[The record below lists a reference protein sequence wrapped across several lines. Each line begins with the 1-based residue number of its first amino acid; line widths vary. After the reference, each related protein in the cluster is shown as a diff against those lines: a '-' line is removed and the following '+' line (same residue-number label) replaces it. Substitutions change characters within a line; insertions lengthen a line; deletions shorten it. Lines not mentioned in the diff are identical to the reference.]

1 MSEKDI
7 LDILENWSEE
17 FEVVDILASGARNI
31 GFKLAKAM
39 ADITAELEGA
49 ARQIYSLLSVL
60 ITDSKLGDTITA
72 FKPLLVILLS
82 LSIMLTGYLLI
93 FKKDGKSNLLQSAMI
108 VFLVLTVMPLTASKV
123 ADLTSASS
131 QTIFGVM
138 EGGSAAA
145 YDIIDDNIVD
155 LYMLMDDDLLTKSAA
170 EREHVLKGRKN
181 AFTGT
186 KKSIELIKISSKL
199 DYDEND
205 YAEYQTLTQK
215 QVDVDASG
223 KTYLV
228 KLNGGIFN
236 VTHNYYYRYHVNWLP
251 MLTSLVA
258 MFLTLLL
265 TCVRLAKMIWEI
277 ILNMFVAPFV
287 AVTDVATGQRT
298 KELLRNLL
306 SMFAVMGLISVIIG
320 TYNLGMSLLSSLYTT
335 GKIGMV
341 LHLTLLV
348 ALASLTIE
356 GPSILQRIYGV
367 DAGGRGPLGM
377 LSNLYYGTRLAK
389 GGMQAVAGTAAGA
402 FKTGKKAAEKGKD
415 FYQKQKAKKSGGYTG
430 INAEL
435 QKQQSAGDL
444 HGESK
449 TAAAGSSDA
458 HTGSTGSGQAE
469 REKML
474 RAQEASQSN
483 QKDSLAAE
491 KGRTRSVQG
500 EKPRSVKPE
509 TSPIS
514 AKPSS
519 RSLAE
524 KTAGSAG
531 SGRTTQTGISAGS
544 PQPHMSR
551 NAGTG
556 NTKSLQRAAGPKT
569 SGIGAASSQ
578 TRSLT
583 RAAGQAG
590 HTVRSPK
597 VSGIRRNAE
606 QGNLT
611 VKNIRQKENH
621 APTHAAHGRAGQ
633 SREYQNTD
641 NRIIRSIR
649 EKEALAANRQPE
661 EKLLVQTSAQ
671 DKTKNFGRRRT
682 LK

>member
-93 FKKDGKSNLLQSAMI
+93 FKKEGKSNLLQSVMI

-186 KKSIELIKISSKL
+186 KKSIELIRISSKL

-205 YAEYQTLTQK
+205 YAEYQTLTQR
-215 QVDVDASG
+215 QIDIDASG

-228 KLNGGIFN
+228 KLNGGIIS

-251 MLTSLVA
+251 MMTSLVA

-265 TCVRLAKMIWEI
+265 TCIRLAKMIWEI

-298 KELLRNLL
+298 KEILRNLL

-320 TYNLGMSLLSSLYTT
+320 TYNLGMSLLSNLYAT
-335 GKIGMV
+335 GKINMV
-341 LHLTLLV
+341 LHLLLLV
-348 ALASLTIE
+348 ALAVLTIE

-389 GGMQAVAGTAAGA
+389 GGAQAVAGTAAGA

-435 QKQQSAGDL
+435 QKQQSAGESR
-444 HGESK
+444 GESK

-458 HTGSTGSGQAE
+458 HTGSDQAE

-514 AKPSS
+514 AKPGS

-531 SGRTTQTGISAGS
+531 IGRTTQTGISAGS
-544 PQPHMSR
+544 PQPHMSK

-569 SGIGAASSQ
+569 SGIGAAS
-578 TRSLT
+578 SLT

>member
-93 FKKDGKSNLLQSAMI
+93 FKKEGKSNLLQSVMI

-186 KKSIELIKISSKL
+186 KKSIELIRISSKL

-228 KLNGGIFN
+228 KLNGGIWN
-236 VTHNYYYRYHVNWLP
+236 VTHNYYYRYHVNWLS
-251 MLTSLVA
+251 MMTSLAA

-265 TCVRLAKMIWEI
+265 TCIRLAKMIWEI

-320 TYNLGMSLLSSLYTT
+320 TYNLGMSLLSNLYAT
-335 GKIGMV
+335 GKINMV
-341 LHLTLLV
+341 LHLLLLV
-348 ALASLTIE
+348 ALAVLTIE

-389 GGMQAVAGTAAGA
+389 GGAQAVAGTAAGA

-435 QKQQSAGDL
+435 QKQQSTGDL

-458 HTGSTGSGQAE
+458 HTGSDQAE

-474 RAQEASQSN
+474 RAREASQSN

-514 AKPSS
+514 AKPGS

-524 KTAGSAG
+524 KTAGSARI
-531 SGRTTQTGISAGS
+531 GRTTQTGISAGS
-544 PQPHMSR
+544 PQPHMSK
-551 NAGTG
+551 NAGMG

-611 VKNIRQKENH
+611 VKNLRQKENH
-621 APTHAAHGRAGQ
+621 APTHAAHGRAGH
-633 SREYQNTD
+633 SREYQSTD

-649 EKEALAANRQPE
+649 EKETLAANRQPE
-661 EKLLVQTSAQ
+661 EKLLTQPSAQ

>member
-93 FKKDGKSNLLQSAMI
+93 FKKEGKSNLLQSVMI

-181 AFTGT
+181 AFSGT
-186 KKSIELIKISSKL
+186 KKSIGLVKINSKL

-205 YAEYQTLTQK
+205 YAEYQSLTQK
-215 QVDVDASG
+215 RVDVDASG

-228 KLNGGIFN
+228 KLNGGIWN

-265 TCVRLAKMIWEI
+265 TCIRLAKMIWEI

-320 TYNLGMSLLSSLYTT
+320 TYNLGMSLLSSLYAT
-335 GKIGMV
+335 GKINMV
-341 LHLTLLV
+341 LHLILLV
-348 ALASLTIE
+348 ALATLTIE

-389 GGMQAVAGTAAGA
+389 GGAQAVAGTAAGA
-402 FKTGKKAAEKGKD
+402 FKTGKKAAERGKD
-415 FYQKQKAKKSGGYTG
+415 FYQKQKAKKTGGYTG

-444 HGESK
+444 HSESK

-458 HTGSTGSGQAE
+458 HTGSGQAE
-469 REKML
+469 REKTL
-474 RAQEASQSN
+474 RAQEASQS
-483 QKDSLAAE
+483 
-491 KGRTRSVQG
+491 VQG
-500 EKPRSVKPE
+500 EKTRSVKPE

-514 AKPSS
+514 AKPGS

-531 SGRTTQTGISAGS
+531 SGRTTQTGIGAGS
-544 PQPHMSR
+544 PQVR
-551 NAGTG
+551 IDAGMG

>member
-93 FKKDGKSNLLQSAMI
+93 FKKEGKSNLLQSVMI

-181 AFTGT
+181 AFSGT
-186 KKSIELIKISSKL
+186 KKSIGLVKINSKL

-228 KLNGGIFN
+228 KLNGGIWN

-265 TCVRLAKMIWEI
+265 TCIRLAKMIWEI

-320 TYNLGMSLLSSLYTT
+320 TYNLGMSLLSSLYAT
-335 GKIGMV
+335 GKINMV
-341 LHLTLLV
+341 LHLILLV
-348 ALASLTIE
+348 ALATLTIE

-389 GGMQAVAGTAAGA
+389 GGAQAVAGTAAGA

-415 FYQKQKAKKSGGYTG
+415 FYQKQKAKKTGGYTG

-444 HGESK
+444 HSESK

-458 HTGSTGSGQAE
+458 HTASGPGQAE

-514 AKPSS
+514 AKPGS

-531 SGRTTQTGISAGS
+531 SGRTTQTGIGAGS
-544 PQPHMSR
+544 PQPRMSK
-551 NAGTG
+551 NAGMG

-661 EKLLVQTSAQ
+661 EKLLVQTSVQ

>member
-93 FKKDGKSNLLQSAMI
+93 FKKEGKSNLLQSVMI

-181 AFTGT
+181 AFSGT
-186 KKSIELIKISSKL
+186 KKSIELIRISSKL

-228 KLNGGIFN
+228 KLNGGIWN

-251 MLTSLVA
+251 MMTSLVA

-265 TCVRLAKMIWEI
+265 TCIRLAKMIWEI

-298 KELLRNLL
+298 KEILRNLL

-320 TYNLGMSLLSSLYTT
+320 TYNLGMSLLSNLYAT
-335 GKIGMV
+335 GKINMV
-341 LHLTLLV
+341 LHLLLLV
-348 ALASLTIE
+348 ALAVLTIE

-389 GGMQAVAGTAAGA
+389 GGAQAVAGTAAGA

-435 QKQQSAGDL
+435 QKQQSAGESR
-444 HGESK
+444 GESK

-458 HTGSTGSGQAE
+458 HTGSDQAE

-474 RAQEASQSN
+474 RAREASQSN

-514 AKPSS
+514 AKPGS

-531 SGRTTQTGISAGS
+531 IGRTTQTGISAGS
-544 PQPHMSR
+544 PQPHMSK

-569 SGIGAASSQ
+569 SGIGAAS
-578 TRSLT
+578 SLT

>member
-93 FKKDGKSNLLQSAMI
+93 FKKEGKSNLLQSVMI
-108 VFLVLTVMPLTASKV
+108 VFLVLTVMPLSASKV

-181 AFTGT
+181 AFSGT
-186 KKSIELIKISSKL
+186 KKSIGLVKINSKL

-228 KLNGGIFN
+228 KLNGGIWN

-251 MLTSLVA
+251 MMTSLVA

-265 TCVRLAKMIWEI
+265 TCIRLAKMIWEI

-320 TYNLGMSLLSSLYTT
+320 TYNLGMSLLSSLYAT
-335 GKIGMV
+335 GKINMV
-341 LHLTLLV
+341 LHLILLV
-348 ALASLTIE
+348 ALATLTIE

-389 GGMQAVAGTAAGA
+389 GGAQAVAGTAAGA

-449 TAAAGSSDA
+449 TAAAGSSDT
-458 HTGSTGSGQAE
+458 HTGSGLAQTE

-474 RAQEASQSN
+474 RAQEASQSD

-491 KGRTRSVQG
+491 KARTRSVQG

-509 TSPIS
+509 PSPIS
-514 AKPSS
+514 AKPGS

-531 SGRTTQTGISAGS
+531 SGRTTQTGIGAGS
-544 PQPHMSR
+544 PQVRMSK
-551 NAGTG
+551 NAGMG

-569 SGIGAASSQ
+569 SGIDAASSQ

-606 QGNLT
+606 QGNLA
-611 VKNIRQKENH
+611 VKNLRQNANH
-621 APTHAAHGRAGQ
+621 APAHAAHGRTGQ
-633 SREYQNTD
+633 SREYQSTD

-649 EKEALAANRQPE
+649 EKEALAANQQPE

>member
-93 FKKDGKSNLLQSAMI
+93 FKKEGKSNLLQSVMI

-155 LYMLMDDDLLTKSAA
+155 LYMLMDEDLLTKSAA
-170 EREHVLKGRKN
+170 EREHVLKGKKN

-186 KKSIELIKISSKL
+186 KKSINLIKISSKL

-205 YAEYQTLTQK
+205 YAEYQTLTQR
-215 QVDVDASG
+215 QVDIDASG

-228 KLNGGIFN
+228 KLNGGIIS

-251 MLTSLVA
+251 MLTSLAA

-265 TCVRLAKMIWEI
+265 TCIRLAKMIWEI

-306 SMFAVMGLISVIIG
+306 SLFAVMGLISVIIG
-320 TYNLGMSLLSSLYTT
+320 TYNLGMSLLSNLYAT
-335 GKIGMV
+335 GKINMV
-341 LHLTLLV
+341 LHLLLLV
-348 ALASLTIE
+348 ALAALTIE

-389 GGMQAVAGTAAGA
+389 GGAQAVAGTATGA

-435 QKQQSAGDL
+435 QKQQSTGDL

-458 HTGSTGSGQAE
+458 HTGSDQAE

-483 QKDSLAAE
+483 QKD
-491 KGRTRSVQG
+491 TRSAQG
-500 EKPRSVKPE
+500 EKPRSMKPE
-509 TSPIS
+509 AASPLS
-514 AKPSS
+514 AKSGN
-519 RSLAE
+519 RSLSE
-524 KTAGSAG
+524 KPAAAGAG
-531 SGRTTQTGISAGS
+531 SGRTAQTKVGTGS
-544 PQPHMSR
+544 PQPRMSK
-551 NAGTG
+551 NTGTG
-556 NTKSLQRAAGPKT
+556 NTKSLQRAEGPKT

-578 TRSLT
+578 VRSLT
-583 RAAGQAG
+583 HGAGQAG

-606 QGNLT
+606 QGNPA
-611 VKNIRQKENH
+611 VKNLRQKENH
-621 APTHAAHGRAGQ
+621 APAHAAHGRAGH
-633 SREYQNTD
+633 SREYQSTD

-649 EKEALAANRQPE
+649 EKETLAANRQPE
-661 EKLLVQTSAQ
+661 EKLLTQPSAQ
-671 DKTKNFGRRRT
+671 DRTKNFGRRRT